1 MKFKLKDFSIS
12 AFNRDVNNSGDLD
25 DKFAKW
31 AKHRDRISAFIKD
44 AHKDSNA
51 QSVIVFGAGECNDI
65 DLHVLADNFKSI
77 ILTDV
82 DEESMRNGLK
92 RQACSK
98 EELAK
103 IEIVQL
109 DYTGFEKEAFFDR
122 LSEQLATEQDIDSI
136 CDYVSETIR
145 NIESNE
151 MPERYKNQFD
161 MAISCPIY
169 SQLIYTQAEVLTM
182 ILSQFNLY
190 DAHSIEKLKQTV
202 RLGMQKIISNYNDL
216 FLSSLRSDGIAV
228 MLTDIIEL
236 AKEHPASSAI
246 AISAAQKNTENKQ
259 MEKYVKKYGADF
271 SVTGRKDLL
280 KKIEPISY
288 KWSMWPFDVYKD
300 YLVYMLAGR
309 NLQK

>member
-1 MKFKLKDFSIS
+1 MKFKLKGFSIN
-12 AFNRDVNNSGDLD
+12 AFNRDVNNSGDLN

-31 AKHRDRISAFIKD
+31 AKHRDRISAFITDAQKD
-44 AHKDSNA
+44 NDA
-51 QSVIVFGAGECNDI
+51 QSIIVFGAGECNDI

-82 DEESMRNGLK
+82 DEEAIRNGLS

-136 CDYVSETIR
+136 CDYVSETVKGIK
-145 NIESNE
+145 SNE
-151 MPERYKNQFD
+151 VPECYKGQFD
-161 MAISCPIY
+161 MAVSCPIY

-202 RLGMQKIISNYNDL
+202 RFGMQQIISNYNDL
-216 FLSSLRSDGIAV
+216 FLSSLKSDGVAV

-236 AKEHPASSAI
+236 AKGHPASSAI
-246 AISAAQKNTENKQ
+246 AISAAQKDTDNKQ

-271 SVTGRKDLL
+271 SETGRNDLL
-280 KKIEPISY
+280 KKLRPISE
-288 KWSMWPFDVYKD
+288 KWSMWPFDTYKD
-300 YLVYMLAGR
+300 YLVYMVAGR
-309 NLQK
+309 MLHT